1 MAEKAT
7 FRLPEWELIEMRE
20 RSRRERRSL
29 NAVVADVIAIGLGK
43 APATSQ
49 REAVRAAL
57 GKMIVRPATAEYDP
71 ERFPPLGPIDLDE
84 ALDWTRSD
92 RLDWTAGDP

>member
-7 FRLPEWELIEMRE
+7 FRLPEWELAEMRE

-29 NAVVADVIAIGLGK
+29 NAVVAEVIAIGLGRE
-43 APATSQ
+43 PVSSR

-57 GKMIVRPATAEYDP
+57 GKLIVRPATEEYDP
-71 ERFPPLGPIDLDE
+71 AAFPPMEPLNLDD
-84 ALDWTRSD
+84 ALDWTRGD
-92 RLDWTAGDP
+92 R

>member
-7 FRLPEWELIEMRE
+7 FRLPEWELAEMRE

-43 APATSQ
+43 PPASSE

-57 GKMIVRPATAEYDP
+57 GRRVARPATAEYDP
-71 ERFPPLGPIDLDE
+71 DAFPPLEPIDLDE
-84 ALDWTRSD
+84 ALEWTRGD
-92 RLDWTAGDP
+92 R